1 MQEAPDNGCY
11 NTPRRAAADSV
22 VDDGSS
28 PQGPASSGLAYK
40 LAGQSLK
47 APKKRSDA
55 IEGGYRRRNRAFDP
69 DNLTIS

>member
-1 MQEAPDNGCY
+1 MQEAPVNDCFS
-11 NTPRRAAADSV
+11 TPRRAASNSV

-28 PQGPASSGLAYK
+28 PQGPATSGLAYK